1 MALPEPPRVP
11 SFPELPGAPG
21 LPRPPWEQEPTLL
34 PKTPGI
40 AGGIVTASS
49 KGWQLVEYADISNGQ
64 KIRFSSK
71 PIVVALA
78 EVRFG
83 DVLPVTAPKITVPS
97 IKLPTL
103 SSMPSI
109 VLPTPSSIPRVARD
123 DFNSGDYCQ
132 LVAEKARDKVHDLD
146 LGWLLNPAKAIIADT
161 LIYWSFYAAMYG
173 IGFILNVLWDSFV
186 QPQIDKVE
194 NEIDAR
200 LADMR
205 DKTQDAVNTIGAQ
218 IDSVLAD
225 FKGKTQTAVNSFGT
239 EIQTRVNQGL
249 TNVIP
254 VLYAMMGFGPGQLVT
269 IVNTQKVTT
278 TGFEYYALAEGQKTH
293 YVALGVP

>member
-1 MALPEPPRVP
+1 MSLPEPPKLP
-11 SFPELPGAPG
+11 ALPKLPIPELPPAPE
-21 LPRPPWEQEPTLL
+21 LPRPPWEQVPTLV

-40 AGGIVTASS
+40 AGGVVTAPG

-64 KIRFSSK
+64 KIRFSVK

-97 IKLPTL
+97 IKLPT
-103 SSMPSI
+103 
-109 VLPTPSSIPRVARD
+109 PSSIPRITRH
-123 DFNSGDYCQ
+123 DFNSHDYCK
-132 LVAEKARDKVHDLD
+132 LVAEKARDRVHELD
-146 LGWLLNPAKAIIADT
+146 LGWLLNPVKAIIANT

-173 IGFILNVLWDSFV
+173 IGFIFNVLWDSFV

-194 NEIDAR
+194 N
-200 LADMR
+200 
-205 DKTQDAVNTIGAQ
+205 G

-225 FKGKTQTAVNSFGT
+225 FKGKAQTAVNSFGT
-239 EIQTRVNQGL
+239 EIQTKVNQGL
-249 TNVIP
+249 SDVIP
-254 VLYAMMGFGPGQLVT
+254 VLYAMMGFAPGQLIT

-278 TGFEYYALAEGQKTH
+278 TGFEYYALTEGQKTH
-293 YVALGVP
+293 YVAVGVP